1 LVLVLAGIPGHSVN
15 LQQISQRSVA
25 IFCGSSSGSDPV
37 YVEAAKAMATAIVE
51 RNLRLVYGAG
61 SVGLMGAVADEM
73 LRLGG
78 TVLGVIPQFLV
89 DMEVGH
95 TGCTELIITASMHE
109 RKLAMAEASDAFIA
123 MPGGIGTLE
132 EIIEVFTW
140 TQLGIHQ
147 KHCGLYN
154 VNGYYDHLI
163 ALLGHMVQE
172 RFLKDAHAEL
182 MHSGAAAGALLDR
195 VMSKEGTGF
204 QGKWLG

>member
-1 LVLVLAGIPGHSVN
+1 MAAAM
-15 LQQISQRSVA
+15 VA
-25 IFCGSSSGSDPV
+25 RD
-37 YVEAAKAMATAIVE
+37 
-51 RNLRLVYGAG
+51 LRLVYGAG
-61 SVGLMGAVADEM
+61 SVGLMGVVADEV

-78 TVLGVIPQFLV
+78 EVLGVIPQFLV

-95 TGCTELIITASMHE
+95 TGLTELIVTETMHE

-154 VNGYYDHLI
+154 INGYYDHLT
-163 ALLGHMVQE
+163 ALLGHMVKE
-172 RFLKDAHAEL
+172 RFLKGEHAKL
-182 MHSGAAAGALLDR
+182 MHSGADAGALLDAVLR
-195 VMSKEGTGF
+195 SDGAEF

>member
-1 LVLVLAGIPGHSVN
+1 MAQALV
-15 LQQISQRSVA
+15 
-25 IFCGSSSGSDPV
+25 D
-37 YVEAAKAMATAIVE
+37 

-61 SVGLMGAVADEM
+61 SVGLMGVVADEV

-78 TVLGVIPQFLV
+78 QVLGVIPQFLM

-95 TGCTELIITASMHE
+95 TGLTELVITNTMHE

-140 TQLGIHQ
+140 TQLGLHN

-154 VNGYYDHLI
+154 INGYYDQLN
-163 ALLGHMVQE
+163 ALLGHMVTE
-172 RFLKDAHAEL
+172 RFLKNKHAQL
-182 MHSGAAAGALLDR
+182 MHSGADAGALLDR
-195 VMSKEGTGF
+195 VLTKGPGYE
-204 QGKWLG
+204 GKWVG